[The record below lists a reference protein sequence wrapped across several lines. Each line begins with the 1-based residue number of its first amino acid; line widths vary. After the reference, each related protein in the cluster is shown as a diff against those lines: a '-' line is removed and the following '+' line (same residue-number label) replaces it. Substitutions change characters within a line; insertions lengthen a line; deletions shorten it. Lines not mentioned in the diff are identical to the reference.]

1 MIKGTVSYMS
11 DHSVKVIASG
21 ENRNLKE
28 FIKFCNKSNID
39 SYVEKVELLQIPRK
53 EFLSFEVV

>member
-1 MIKGTVSYMS
+1 MA

-21 ENRNLKE
+21 ENHNLKE
-28 FIKFCNKSNID
+28 FIEFCNKSNSD
-39 SYVEKVELLQIPRK
+39 SYIERVELLQIPRK